1 MQNNSNT
8 VEGGKPLP
16 LDGEEIVT
24 ISRADFDAVVETAVS
39 KAVAEFEAMFIRAMG
54 KGTGKGERWLNT
66 AAAAAVLGKRP
77 DQLRRMVRD
86 GRLRLNSEVRDDR
99 PKNAINPV
107 YIFDVEKCEKRLL
120 TPPEKRGNK

>member
-8 VEGGKPLP
+8 AEKMGYPS
-16 LDGEEIVT
+16 LDRDGIVT
-24 ISRADFDAVVETAVS
+24 LTKADFDAVVETAVS

-54 KGTGKGERWLNT
+54 KATGKGDKWLNT
-66 AAAAAVLGKRP
+66 AAAAVVLGKRP
-77 DQLRRMVRD
+77 DQLRRMVKD

-107 YIFDVEKCEKRLL
+107 YTFDIEKCEKRLL
-120 TPPEKRGNK
+120 TPPKKRGNK